1 MPRVIDNVF
10 GKNAALALAAHRPK
24 AIQRVLYAAS
34 AKAWVGPLAAAA
46 ERNKAPCRE
55 VSDEAVARAAG
66 TVHHEG
72 VAVEAEPLALGRLAS
87 LLPAP
92 KHAVIVALDEVGNPH
107 NLGAILRSAAY
118 FGAHGMIVPSTDRQA
133 TLSPAAMRVAQGGA
147 EVVPVV
153 GVERLDVALK
163 RLAREGFAVV
173 AADVHGGE
181 PLSALAG
188 PVCIVLGN
196 EGTGLHANVLAAC
209 TKRVNI
215 PGSGDVESLN
225 VSVAAGILL
234 AATRSTVRV
243 GA

>member
-24 AIQRVLYAAS
+24 AIHRVLYGAT
-34 AKAWVGPLAAAA
+34 AKAWVGPLLAAAGK
-46 ERNKAPCRE
+46 NNAPFRE
-55 VSDEAVARAAG
+55 VSDEALARAAG

-72 VAVEAEPLALGRLAS
+72 VAVEADPLPIGRLAS

-92 KHAVIVALDEVGNPH
+92 KQAVIMALDDVGNPH

-118 FGAHGMIVPSTDRQA
+118 FGAHGVIVPTTDRQA
-133 TLSPAAMRVAQGGA
+133 MVSPSAMRVAQGGA

-153 GVERLDVALK
+153 GVERLDVALR
-163 RLAREGFAVV
+163 RLAREGFTVV

-181 PLSALAG
+181 PLSVLAT

-196 EGTGLHANVLAAC
+196 EGEGLQANVLAAC

-234 AATRSTVRV
+234 AAARLGRA